1 MLLRHPRLGPVTGS
15 DRVRYDNESDTEHM
29 SQLRGG
35 AGSRRTLIW
44 AGAIGVLVLALGVL
58 AALVRS
64 EPNSSTEITVMQW
77 VQGWSAPGLSRFMQ
91 DISAW
96 TDTEFR
102 IALPALGVAY
112 LMFSGRTRLGWAV
125 GLAILVIAATAFGF
139 DYWLGQFVERGRP
152 IAEPTG
158 SSFPSGHT
166 FGSTVTFGFIAFLA
180 FRHGLRLSLR
190 GPLLALMATLTGL
203 VGLSRVFLSAHW
215 PTDVA
220 AGYLLGAILLLLLI
234 PLYAICIRAICA
246 KGSGNHDL
254 TDLQTADG

>member
-1 MLLRHPRLGPVTGS
+1 MLLRHPRLGPVTGG
-15 DRVRYDNESDTEHM
+15 DRVRCDNESDTEHM
-29 SQLRGG
+29 SPLRGG

-102 IALPALGVAY
+102 LALPAVAIAY
-112 LMFSGRTRLGWAV
+112 LIFSGRARRGWAV
-125 GLAILVIAATAFGF
+125 GLAVVVIGAAALGF
-139 DYWLGQFVERGRP
+139 DYGLGQIVDRGRP

-158 SSFPSGHT
+158 SSFPSVHT

-180 FRHGLRLSLR
+180 VRHGLRLSLR

-234 PLYAICIRAICA
+234 PLYGVCVRAICTEA
-246 KGSGNHDL
+246 GDN
-254 TDLQTADG
+254 QTGLRTAAG